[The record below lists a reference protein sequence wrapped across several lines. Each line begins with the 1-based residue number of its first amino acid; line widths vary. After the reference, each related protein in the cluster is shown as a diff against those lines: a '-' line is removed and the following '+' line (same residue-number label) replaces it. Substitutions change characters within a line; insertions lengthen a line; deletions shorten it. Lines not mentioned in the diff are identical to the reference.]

1 VNKDVIEFLAR
12 SNAGIKENIDG
23 YNLVTVLG
31 DIPMLTMPGD
41 ESVSPHLEREG
52 FWESWITTW
61 LYNNLNEGSLFV
73 DIGANTGYYSFFA
86 ARQGAKVLAV
96 EANPKY
102 VELIRRSRTYN
113 GFHFPVYN
121 IALSDRAGTVTLSI
135 PDHLHGSASIMLDF
149 VGSQWGGTNIKVQ
162 SMTLDSM
169 LLVAH
174 QRPSTIIKIDA
185 EGAEEKIFNGM
196 CNTLVDRRPTLM
208 LEWTPKA
215 YTEKFYDNVLAY
227 GDIYF
232 INHDGGET
240 PVDREWIE
248 SQADWVMV
256 AVHPR

>member
-1 VNKDVIEFLAR
+1 MNKETLEFVSR

-31 DIPMLTMPGD
+31 DIPMFTMPGD

-61 LYNNLNEGSLFV
+61 LHSHLDEDTLFI

-86 ARQGAKVLAV
+86 AASGAKVLSI

-102 VELIRRSRTYN
+102 VDLIKRSRAFN
-113 GFHFPVYN
+113 GHHFSVYN
-121 IALSDRAGTVTLSI
+121 IALAERSGTVTLSI
-135 PDHLHGSASIMLDF
+135 PDHLHGSASIMVDF
-149 VGSQWGGTNIKVQ
+149 VGSQWGGSNIEVQ
-162 SMTLDSM
+162 AMTLDSV
-169 LLVAH
+169 LHVVGH
-174 QRPSTIIKIDA
+174 KPKTVIKIDA
-185 EGAEEKIFNGM
+185 EGAEEKIWNGM
-196 CNTLVDRRPTLM
+196 CNTLVDRRPIIM

-240 PVDREWIE
+240 PVDRQWIE